1 MESYKPKVT
10 VDTSAIVKW
19 FKAEENR
26 EKALKLRSWTEAE
39 KIKLIIS
46 AILLSECARGLK
58 KAGWENK
65 EIYDAM
71 DMLDRIIN
79 LCGIELIPVDRLVVK
94 SAQTLVV
101 EHGIYSADAIHAST
115 AILTG
120 SNFFVSSDRHHI
132 KKSLKEYME
141 NRGVKVF
148 KLSEIERIEE
158 KFG

>member
-1 MESYKPKVT
+1 MKSYKVNVT

-19 FKAEENR
+19 FKIEEDR
-26 EKALKLRSWTEAE
+26 ERALKLRSWAE
-39 KIKLIIS
+39 VGKIKLVIS

-65 EIYDAM
+65 EVYEAL
-71 DMLDRIIN
+71 DMLDMIVN

-94 SAQTLVV
+94 SAQTLVI
-101 EHGIYSADAIHAST
+101 EHGIYSADAIHAAT

-120 SNFFVSSDRHHI
+120 SNFFISSDKHHS

-141 NRGVKVF
+141 NKGVSVF
-148 KLSEIERIEE
+148 KLSEIERIKE
-158 KFG
+158 KF